1 MCTCLCSK
9 PSDFYSLVYMFT
21 VGIIDKAVASVTD
34 GTNVP
39 MSSIIDNF
47 STVIQIHKIFCYCIV
62 LLLSISTNLMVTG
75 WSFAT
80 LRAPII

>member
-21 VGIIDKAVASVTD
+21 VGIIDKAVASVTG

-39 MSSIIDNF
+39 MSSLIDNC
-47 STVIQIHKIFCYCIV
+47 STAIQIHKIFCYFLALCCY
-62 LLLSISTNLMVTG
+62 LAYPLT
-75 WSFAT
+75 
-80 LRAPII
+80 